1 VFVPSVDGVSHNPAE
16 ETDPEAIVEGA
27 EVFAHTLLNYTP

>member
-16 ETDPEAIVEGA
+16 ETDPEAVA
-27 EVFAHTLLNYTP
+27 EATEVLVRIMTEYDQ